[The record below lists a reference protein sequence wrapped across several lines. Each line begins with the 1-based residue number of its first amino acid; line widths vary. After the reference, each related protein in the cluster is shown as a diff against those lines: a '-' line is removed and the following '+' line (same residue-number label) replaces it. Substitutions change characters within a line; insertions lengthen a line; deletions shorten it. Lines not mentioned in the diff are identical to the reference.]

1 MFALMQCQEI
11 GMQLTES
18 FAMHPAA
25 SVSGF
30 YFAHRDAKY
39 FSVDK
44 IGQDQLA
51 DMAKRRAVSEQLL
64 AQWLAPN
71 LS

>member
-1 MFALMQCQEI
+1 MH
-11 GMQLTES
+11 TS
-18 FAMHPAA
+18 FRPIWH
-25 SVSGF
+25 STHDSRSL
-30 YFAHRDAKY
+30 YEFAHRDAKY